1 MVGSCGSVCA
11 RVLTRAGPIT
21 QMLALGAAE
30 AFTVA
35 SLLRP
40 SHFHYRYHIAAAMT
54 ASEWP
59 LITSASNDKLKLIKK
74 LHSRRQ
80 REKAGLILLEGHRL
94 VLDALEAGLSPRFV
108 LCTDAALSDAREGNR
123 LHDALGASKSTVLR
137 ASVDLFNGVS
147 DTTTPQ
153 GVLGVFST
161 PELPLPSKPSLVLV
175 CDAVSDPGNL
185 GTLLRSAAGAGVC
198 AALLTPGCSDAWG
211 PKALRAG
218 MGAQCRLPIRQ
229 HTWQEIAEV
238 LSTWGCVAYAADAAG
253 QMAHFEV
260 DWRAPSA
267 LVVGSEA
274 HGLSDEARNHPSV
287 SFCRIP
293 MVTPGAG
300 QGVES
305 LNAAVAGS
313 VVLFEAARQRL
324 QPL

>member
-1 MVGSCGSVCA
+1 M
-11 RVLTRAGPIT
+11 TRRNHT
-21 QMLALGAAE
+21 TEMLALGAA
-30 AFTVA
+30 AASTVA
-35 SLLRP
+35 PLLRP
-40 SHFHYRYHIAAAMT
+40 SHFHYRCHVAASMA

-74 LHSRRQ
+74 LHTRRQ

-123 LHDALGASKSTVLR
+123 LHSALSACKSNVLR
-137 ASVDLFNGVS
+137 APTDLFNGVS

-153 GVLGVFST
+153 GVLGVFPT
-161 PELPLPSKPSLVLV
+161 PELPLPPKPSLVLV

-185 GTLLRSAAGAGVC
+185 GTLLRSAAGAGVS

-218 MGAQCRLPIRQ
+218 MGAQCRLPTRQ
-229 HTWQEIAEV
+229 LTWQEIAAE
-238 LSTWGCVAYAADAAG
+238 LDKWGCVPYAADAAG
-253 QMAHFEV
+253 QMAHFEL

-274 HGLSDEARNHPSV
+274 HGLSDEVRNHPSV
-287 SFCRIP
+287 SLCRIP
-293 MVTPGAG
+293 MGPRGAG
-300 QGVES
+300 EGVES

-324 QPL
+324 QSPTP